1 MTDFTP
7 IESQDV
13 LDRIIGERLARE
25 REKFA
30 DYDDL
35 KALAQNTATA
45 EEKATEWQTK
55 YEELAGEL
63 VEARRVNIASEFGV
77 PADLLVG
84 TDVDAM
90 RDHAE
95 KIAALITASK
105 TEPATSDEPEAP
117 VAPVAPVVPRVGDQ
131 QPSPSPFA
139 SLGF

>member
-1 MTDFTP
+1 MTDFQP
-7 IESQDV
+7 IESQEA

-45 EEKATEWQTK
+45 EEKATEWQNK

-63 VEARRVNIASEFGV
+63 VDARRVNIATEFGV

-84 TDVDAM
+84 SDVEAM

-95 KIAALITASK
+95 KISALIKASK
-105 TEPATSDEPEAP
+105 ADPEAP
-117 VAPVAPVVPRVGDQ
+117 EAPEAPVAPVVPRVGDQ

>member
-1 MTDFTP
+1 MTDFQP
-7 IESQDV
+7 IESQEA

-25 REKFA
+25 REKYA
-30 DYDDL
+30 DYDNL
-35 KALAQNTATA
+35 KAVAQNVTTA
-45 EEKATEWQTK
+45 EEKATEWQAK

-84 TDVDAM
+84 ADVDAM

-95 KIAALITASK
+95 KIAALIEASK
-105 TEPATSDEPEAP
+105 AVPETP
-117 VAPVAPVVPRVGDQ
+117 ETPEAPVAPVVPRVGDQ
-131 QPSPSPFA
+131 QEAPSPFA

>member
-7 IESQDV
+7 IESQEA

-25 REKFA
+25 REKYS

-45 EEKATEWQTK
+45 EEKAVEWQTK

-63 VEARRVNIASEFGV
+63 VEARRANIATEFGV

-95 KIAALITASK
+95 KIASLIAASK
-105 TEPATSDEPEAP
+105 AEPATSDAPE
-117 VAPVAPVVPRVGDQ
+117 APVAPVVPRVGDQ